1 MKLDNR
7 VWHENRKC
15 RQCKGEHLTNKQV
28 LKCYMETDDKLIR
41 LKEIEKNLKEFDETI
56 SINGILNDYGLRRLL
71 RAIQY

>member
-1 MKLDNR
+1 
-7 VWHENRKC
+7 
-15 RQCKGEHLTNKQV
+15 
-28 LKCYMETDDKLIR
+28 METDDKLIR